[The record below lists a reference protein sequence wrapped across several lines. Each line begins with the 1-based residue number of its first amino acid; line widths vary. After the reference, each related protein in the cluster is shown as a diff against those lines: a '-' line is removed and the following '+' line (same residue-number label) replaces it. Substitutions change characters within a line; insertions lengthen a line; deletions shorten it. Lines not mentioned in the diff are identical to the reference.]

1 MDFERLK
8 RGMAEIVTITESV
21 PEQFKDK
28 CFDVLLN
35 ALLNEAAPTKP
46 PVEKK
51 PALDIEK
58 PPAEQTPPAAANNVV
73 GALPPLKGQM
83 RLFMQ
88 RTNISNATL
97 AKVVSYVDDQVNFV
111 HEPKPA
117 NLSAGQI
124 DWSLLSA
131 LENAINN
138 NAFTVDGNAVKK
150 LCDDKGFLD
159 SKNFWANFGRNTNLF
174 TKPLTSAEPRQLLST
189 EGQAELAKLIESL
202 ATR

>member
-28 CFDVLLN
+28 CFDILLN

-46 PVEKK
+46 PAEKK
-51 PALDIEK
+51 PAPDIEK
-58 PPAEQTPPAAANNVV
+58 PPAEQSPPPAASNVV

-88 RTNISNATL
+88 RTNISDATL
-97 AKVVSYVDDQVNFV
+97 AKVVSYVDDRVNFV

-138 NAFTVDGNAVKK
+138 NAFTVDGNVVKK

-159 SKNFWANFGRNTNLF
+159 SKNFWATFSRNSNLF
-174 TKPLTSAEPRQLLST
+174 TKPLSSAEPRQTLSN

>member
-1 MDFERLK
+1 MDFEQLK
-8 RGMAEIVTITESV
+8 RGIAEIITITESV

-28 CFDVLLN
+28 CFDILLN
-35 ALLNEAAPTKP
+35 ALLSETAPARPTSETKS
-46 PVEKK
+46 
-51 PALDIEK
+51 PADVEK
-58 PPAEQTPPAAANNVV
+58 PPSEQVPQINANIV

-88 RTNISNATL
+88 RTNISGTTL
-97 AKVVSYVDDQVNFV
+97 AKVVSYVDDQVNFI

-124 DWSLLSA
+124 EWSLLSA
-131 LENAINN
+131 LENAINY
-138 NAFTVDGNAVKK
+138 NAFTVDGNLVKK

-159 SKNFWANFGRNTNLF
+159 SKNYWSNFARHANLF
-174 TKPLTSAEPRQLLST
+174 TKPLSSAEPRQLLSN